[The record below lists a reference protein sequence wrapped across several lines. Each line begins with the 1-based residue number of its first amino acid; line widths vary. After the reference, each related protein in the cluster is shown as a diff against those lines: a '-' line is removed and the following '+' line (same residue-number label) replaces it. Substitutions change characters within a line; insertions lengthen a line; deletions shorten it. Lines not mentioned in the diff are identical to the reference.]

1 MEVKQSTN
9 HDLPL
14 LVYLVL
20 YQNSSFVSFADGES
34 LGLSKL
40 RERNITLQLCGLMC
54 AVTSS
59 IDVFA
64 CKRNYGSI
72 SCVEPS
78 GRELFIFGNKSIHG
92 VLI

>member
-1 MEVKQSTN
+1 M
-9 HDLPL
+9 DLPL

-64 CKRNYGSI
+64 CKKKYDSVSGL
-72 SCVEPS
+72 EPS
-78 GRELFIFGNKSIHG
+78 GGEPFIFGNKSIHG
-92 VLI
+92 ILIW